1 MSNSLFR
8 QSFLIDSLYSDGALL
23 SSEYT
28 TDDGVLLKLHGP
40 GILEV
45 IPPHIDEQTQHIV
58 VSCAI
63 HGKDA
68 GPVELVNRIVSDI
81 DSGFQPVREH
91 CLFIIAHLE
100 ALKHHTRFF
109 DENLERLFDDKPREP
124 SQELVIADNL
134 KVLLKSFWKDTPS
147 DQRWHFD
154 LHSTLNPSLY
164 HSFAISPKVRHPV
177 RPKELIHFAELA
189 HLDAMVLANAPSS
202 SFSWYTADCYSAR
215 SLAIEL
221 GQSSRLGQSPLE
233 GFNAFDITL
242 RDLCARE
249 INEHLPRKIK
259 FYRVSRTI
267 VRLNEDFDFIFADDV
282 ENFTAFMHG
291 EVFGHDGDK
300 PLMAKNEGEAIL
312 FPDKHVPI
320 GEPALLMVC
329 PVTVRYEQ
337 NQLVYD

>member
-28 TDDGVLLKLHGP
+28 TDDGVLLKLHCP
-40 GILEV
+40 GVLEV
-45 IPPHIDEQTQHIV
+45 IPPQLDEKTQHIV

-81 DSGFQPVREH
+81 ESGFQPVREH

-100 ALKHHTRFF
+100 ALKHHTQFF
-109 DENLERLFDDKPREP
+109 DENLERLFDDKPRES

-134 KVLLKSFWKDTPS
+134 KIFLKAFWKETS
-147 DQRWHFD
+147 SENRWHFD
-154 LHSTLNPSLY
+154 LHSTLNPSSY
-164 HSFAISPKVRHPV
+164 HTFAISPKVRHTV
-177 RPKELIHFAELA
+177 RPKALVNFVELS
-189 HLDAMVLANAPSS
+189 HLDALVLANAPSS

-215 SLAIEL
+215 SLAIAL
-221 GQSSRLGQSPLE
+221 GQSSRLGQSLLDR
-233 GFNAFDITL
+233 FNAFDITL

-249 INEHLPRKIK
+249 PNEHLPRKTK

-267 VRLNEDFDFIFADDV
+267 VRMNDDFDFIFSDEV
-282 ENFTAFMHG
+282 ENFTAFVHG

-312 FPDKHVPI
+312 FPDKYVSV
-320 GEPALLMVC
+320 GEQAALMVC

-337 NQLVYD
+337 DQLVYD